1 MLRVAV
7 ALVLIGIAACE
18 RAPESTREQRLAL
31 AEAARAAIEAELA
44 EPDLPSWAGEYHA
57 DSGLTSERLFLAPR
71 SGFAYFC
78 RCCTGEDTLSGRV
91 RVDGDV
97 LRLDLTVPEEY
108 GCERTRLDELVFA
121 TKGPQRALLRG
132 ENDIAKA
139 CNVSTGGQLPSRCF
153 VRVVDEE
160 LDSSGP
166 LVVPPSF
173 RKYQLQTPIV
183 GRVTRAERVEYVD
196 HAGRPRRRARVRI
209 DVGDD
214 TRALA
219 GMTFYVALT
228 ETESGRSWELFTM
241 ESAGSGSE
249 LELFAYLPE
258 TKPLPRVGARAS
270 TSPD

>member
-1 MLRVAV
+1 MLRVVV
-7 ALVLIGIAACE
+7 ALVLLGLAACA

-44 EPDLPSWAGEYHA
+44 EPDLPSWAGEYRRS
-57 DSGLTSERLFLAPR
+57 DGFTSERLWLAPR
-71 SGFAYFC
+71 NGFAYFC
-78 RCCTGEDTLSGRV
+78 GCCTGKDTLSGRV
-91 RVDGDV
+91 LVDGDV
-97 LRLDLTVPEEY
+97 LRLDIQAPEHFACDRMRRE
-108 GCERTRLDELVFA
+108 ELVFA
-121 TKGPQRALLRG
+121 TRGEQRVLLRG
-132 ENDIAKA
+132 EQDVARA
-139 CNVSTGGQLPSRCF
+139 CNVSSRGQLPPLSL
-153 VRVVDEE
+153 VRVSDRDLEP
-160 LDSSGP
+160 SGP

-173 RKYQLQTPIV
+173 RKYQLETPIV
-183 GRVTRAERVEYVD
+183 GRVTRADWVEYVD
-196 HAGRPRRRARVRI
+196 YAGKPRQRARVRVDI
-209 DVGDD
+209 GND